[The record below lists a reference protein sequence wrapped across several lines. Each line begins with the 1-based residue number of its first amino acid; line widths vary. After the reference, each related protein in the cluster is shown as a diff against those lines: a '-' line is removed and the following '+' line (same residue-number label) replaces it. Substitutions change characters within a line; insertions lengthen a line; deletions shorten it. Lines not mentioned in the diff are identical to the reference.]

1 MYDSLYV
8 CVVIK
13 IGFCFLIKRLQL
25 PIFFFKYVDIELLL
39 ILLPTFIKQRL
50 SNNSTNTHD
59 LANAVAWRNSDNN
72 TDTKIIYEFPFIT
85 NVSKWKI
92 WDARRDWTFT
102 NYHVWFGD
110 TETSLTKYATYSFN
124 PTTVWNNAT
133 PNSQT
138 RTLSPV
144 KETKYMA
151 FSFDDISTNP
161 STGQGTAGPG
171 VAEIKIWGYPSS
183 TVSY

>member
-1 MYDSLYV
+1 MLDGTRPLRIITSGL
-8 CVVIK
+8 VILK
-13 IGFCFLIKRLQL
+13 QVSQNTRRTVSIRLQ
-25 PIFFFKYVDIELLL
+25 
-39 ILLPTFIKQRL
+39 
-50 SNNSTNTHD
+50 
-59 LANAVAWRNSDNN
+59 
-72 TDTKIIYEFPFIT
+72 
-85 NVSKWKI
+85 
-92 WDARRDWTFT
+92 
-102 NYHVWFGD
+102 FG
-110 TETSLTKYATYSFN
+110 TYSFN